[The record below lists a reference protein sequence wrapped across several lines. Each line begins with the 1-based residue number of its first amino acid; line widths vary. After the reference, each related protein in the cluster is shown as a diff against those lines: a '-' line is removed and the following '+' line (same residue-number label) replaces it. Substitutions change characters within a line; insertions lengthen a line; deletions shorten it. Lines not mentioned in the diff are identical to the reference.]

1 MPKLT
6 EIVNYE
12 YQGQAVA
19 FLPKSGDAMV
29 NATQMC
35 KNFGKEVKHFLELQ
49 STKTLIAA
57 LEARGRDLRPR
68 NNTIIHIQQGGHP
81 AQQGTWV
88 NRVLAMELAGWLNVD
103 FKLWVYDVL
112 EVLLTHGEVKL
123 EMTAPSPKKIKPNP
137 RKKRVIRRV
146 KPQDLSQMLYD
157 LCQIDD
163 DAVRKRLAEQ
173 LYHGTRC

>member
-1 MPKLT
+1 MPKLN

-35 KNFGKEVKHFLELQ
+35 KMYGKEVYDFLRLE

-57 LEARGRDLRPR
+57 LEAQTEKSSVSNSTIYYTQRGGNPHTR
-68 NNTIIHIQQGGHP
+68 
-81 AQQGTWV
+81 GTWV
-88 NRVLAMELAGWLNVD
+88 NRILAMELAGWLNVD

-112 EVLLTHGEVKL
+112 EKLLTEGEVKL
-123 EMTAPSPKKIKPNP
+123 KMAAPQKPKAVK
-137 RKKRVIRRV
+137 KKRVIRRIN
-146 KPQDLSQMLYD
+146 PTILADMLYEICHIKD
-157 LCQIDD
+157 EK
-163 DAVRKRLAEQ
+163 VRTTLAEQ
-173 LYHGTRC
+173 AYNQTRS